1 MGLCNEVIF
10 MKRTWKEKLSSR
22 KFWAC
27 LCSVILSV
35 MVIFGY
41 SDEEK
46 TKIAGL
52 ITATGALI
60 AYILAEGN
68 VDALSA
74 KEDMFTSLIKQFS
87 NTNSSIPPA
96 EVKEGESVDNKG

>member
-10 MKRTWKEKLSSR
+10 MRSWKEKLSSR

-27 LCSVILSV
+27 LCGVILSV

-46 TKIAGL
+46 TKITGL
-52 ITATGALI
+52 IMATGTLI
-60 AYILAEGN
+60 TYILAEGN
-68 VDALSA
+68 VDASSA
-74 KEDMFTSLIKQFS
+74 KDDMFTSAIKQFA
-87 NTNSSIPPA
+87 NNSYIPPV
-96 EVKEGESVDNKG
+96 EFKEGESVDNKG

>member
-1 MGLCNEVIF
+1 

-27 LCSVILSV
+27 LCGVILSV

-68 VDALSA
+68 VDAFSA
-74 KEDMFTSLIKQFS
+74 KEDMFASLIKQFS
-87 NTNSSIPPA
+87 NTNNSSIPHA
-96 EVKEGESVDNKG
+96 EVKEGEKDDNNNS

>member
-1 MGLCNEVIF
+1 M
-10 MKRTWKEKLSSR
+10 RSWKEKLSSR

-27 LCSVILSV
+27 LCGVILSI

-46 TKIAGL
+46 TKVAGL
-52 ITATGALI
+52 ITATGTLI

-68 VDALSA
+68 VDASSA
-74 KEDMFTSLIKQFS
+74 KEDMFASAIKQFA
-87 NTNSSIPPA
+87 NNSIIPTA
-96 EVKEGESVDNKG
+96 EVKEGEKDDNNNS